1 MKDSIYVVSLVGK
14 DVYQDGIIYCC
25 IMDINNLDDV
35 RDIIKSQ
42 YNIEFEDSSSYNDYS
57 YLKFDNITDNRD
69 IRLVV
74 ERTRILT

>member
-42 YNIEFEDSSSYNDYS
+42 YNIEFEDSSSSNDYS